1 MTDHNYDFP
10 ISENTNRLQK
20 APGQDFE
27 DFMIEVRRD
36 QEVAEYLD
44 SLAVFVGNLV
54 MMHRQQAG
62 LTQTELA
69 KLAHTT
75 QARISQIEAGFG
87 GIKLDTV
94 DKVFKALDIQLF
106 NPKFRSDAAG
116 VEARTELVVG

>member
-10 ISENTNRLQK
+10 IPENTNRSRK
-20 APGQDFE
+20 APGQDFA
-27 DFMIEVRRD
+27 DFMNEVRRD

-54 MMHRQQAG
+54 MMHRQKAG

-69 KLAHTT
+69 KRADTT

-87 GIKLDTV
+87 GVKLDTV
-94 DKVFKALDIQLF
+94 DKVFKALDIHLF
-106 NPKFRSDAAG
+106 NPKYRSDAAG
-116 VEARTELVVG
+116 METRTEVVVG